1 NPILRWSRPSHSNG
15 TGYGKSTYQDIVQHV
30 EYDGFGRESVRYLP
44 YAEKAGLVGSNNG
57 SFKANAKSQ
66 QKAFYSVSGSW

>member
-1 NPILRWSRPSHSNG
+1 IQYFDGLGRPIQTVQVMASP
-15 TGYGKSTYQDIVQHV
+15 TYQDIVQHV
-30 EYDGFGRESVRYLP
+30 EYDGFGRESVKYLP

-66 QKAFYSVSGSW
+66 QKAFYAVSGSW